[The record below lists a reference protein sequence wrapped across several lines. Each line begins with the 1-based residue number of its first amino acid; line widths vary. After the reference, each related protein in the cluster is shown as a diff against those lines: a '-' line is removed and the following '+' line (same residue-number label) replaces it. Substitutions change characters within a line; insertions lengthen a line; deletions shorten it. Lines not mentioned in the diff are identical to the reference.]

1 MRQELNRGIVMRKKL
16 NLNQDWQFH
25 LGEINKPKL
34 LAKKS
39 YAFGGLTAPLTN
51 EKGDILPI
59 SAGGEHFLKLISDGH
74 VPIG

>member
-1 MRQELNRGIVMRKKL
+1 MRKKL

-34 LAKKS
+34 LAKKL

-51 EKGDILPI
+51 EKVIFYQLVQVVNT
-59 SAGGEHFLKLISDGH
+59 F
-74 VPIG
+74 